1 MINNNYYKPNISKE
15 WIHKSPFRYS
25 NLFST
30 YEENAYSYRFPVH
43 RSGGFTT
50 LECEVIIFEQSGN
63 VTLNVF
69 DYGTRDKYAA
79 FYCNTYGKNT
89 VLDSIHEKIKS
100 ELAKLGIVQRKDKVK
115 KCK

>member
-1 MINNNYYKPNISKE
+1 MINNNYYKPNIKKE

-50 LECEVIIFEQSGN
+50 LECEGIIFEQSGN
-63 VTLNVF
+63 VALNVF
-69 DYGTRDKYAA
+69 EYGTRDKYVA

-89 VLDSIHEKIKS
+89 VLDSVHTKIKS
-100 ELAKLGIVQRKDKVK
+100 ELTKLGIVQK
-115 KCK
+115 KHICKLNK